1 MSSAVLS
8 AADRRTFLA
17 AAEAVLGCD
26 VPEGTADH
34 AAELIRTVPRFDRI
48 GLLVFL
54 RTLRYAALTVPP
66 FHLRFAFLPVGRR
79 TRLIARLL
87 RLPGPLRQGAAAV
100 RSLAA

>member
-26 VPEGTADH
+26 VPDAAADH
-34 AAELIRTVPRFDRI
+34 AAELIGTLPRFDRI

-66 FHLRFAFLPVGRR
+66 FHLTFAFLPVGRR

-100 RSLAA
+100 RYE